1 MKTGEK
7 GQAGEKGNV
16 SRFLEKQKN
25 LFSDQGALRE
35 RRKGARE
42 EEGRR
47 KGAHAEL
54 TKIKLPVGP
63 SSH

>member
-35 RRKGARE
+35 RRKGA
-42 EEGRR
+42 
-47 KGAHAEL
+47 HAEL